1 MAVST
6 DERNRI
12 LYLVESGKVT
22 ATQAAQLLDT
32 LEVEREH
39 TGASVQGRKR
49 IVRVRV
55 TNLASNRQKF
65 NVTVPIGLINVGLR
79 LGTRLVPQV
88 SGSALEDL
96 LRAIESGATGRLL
109 DLQDLE
115 EGERVEIF
123 AE

>member
-1 MAVST
+1 MASST
-6 DERNRI
+6 DERNRV
-12 LYLVESGKVT
+12 LYMVESGKVT
-22 ATQAAQLLDT
+22 AAQAAQLLDT
-32 LEVEREH
+32 LDVERSRSREQSRNR
-39 TGASVQGRKR
+39 TA
-49 IVRVRV
+49 RVRV
-55 TNLASNRQKF
+55 TNLATNRQKV
-65 NVTVPIGLINVGLR
+65 NVTIPVSLIQVGLR

-96 LRAIESGATGRLL
+96 LRAIESGATGRIL

>member
-1 MAVST
+1 MAASI

-12 LYLVESGKVT
+12 LHLVESGKVT
-22 ATQAAQLLDT
+22 AAEAAQLLDT
-32 LEVEREH
+32 LEQKYENAGE
-39 TGASVQGRKR
+39 QKR
-49 IVRVRV
+49 RRNRIARVRV
-55 TNLASNRQKF
+55 TNLATNRQKAS
-65 NVTVPIGLINVGLR
+65 VTIPVSLINVGLR
-79 LGTRLVPQV
+79 LGTRLVPQI

>member
-55 TNLASNRQKF
+55 TNLANNRQKF

-96 LRAIESGATGRLL
+96 LRAIENGATGRLL

>member
-1 MAVST
+1 MASST
-6 DERNRI
+6 DERNHI
-12 LYLVESGKVT
+12 LYMVESGKVT
-22 ATQAAQLLDT
+22 AAQAAQLLDS
-32 LEVEREH
+32 LEWEPEHSRERSRNR
-39 TGASVQGRKR
+39 TA
-49 IVRVRV
+49 RVRV
-55 TNLASNRQKF
+55 TNLATNRQKV
-65 NVTVPIGLINVGLR
+65 NVTIPVSLIQVGLR

-96 LRAIESGATGRLL
+96 LRAIENGATGRVL

>member
-1 MAVST
+1 MAASI

-12 LYLVESGKVT
+12 LHLVESGKVT
-22 ATQAAQLLDT
+22 AAEAAQLLDT
-32 LEVEREH
+32 LEQKYENAGEQKR
-39 TGASVQGRKR
+39 RRNR

-55 TNLASNRQKF
+55 TNLATNRQKAS
-65 NVTVPIGLINVGLR
+65 VTIPVSLINVGLR
-79 LGTRLVPQV
+79 LGTRLVPQI

>member
-96 LRAIESGATGRLL
+96 LRAIESGTTGRLL